1 MYHKPLQKNY
11 TIGKTNLQLFDLSIF
26 NKDLL
31 AFIRDL
37 EYNIFN
43 GQRCKLLSFIS
54 AKEAAEKWNISQR
67 RVAILCSENR
77 IDGAMMVGNMWII
90 PSTAEKPADKRTVR
104 YEKENVVQ
112 LKPFVKWVGGK
123 SQLVSELEKFLPL
136 DGKKVLTKYVEPMVG
151 GGALL
156 FNVLSKFD
164 FKQMYISDTN
174 AELINAY
181 KVIQNNIDLLI
192 EKLREMQLLFLPMD
206 ENGRKYFY
214 YSARDRFN
222 SLELNESNSVEKAAL
237 FIFLNKTCFN
247 GLYRVNKKGQFNV
260 PMGAYKSPCI
270 CDEENLR
277 DVSKALK
284 NVAIVCGDY
293 SLSKNVIDGESFVY
307 LDPPYRPISQ
317 TSGFTSYNAD
327 TFDDNEQIRL
337 AHFIDEIN
345 ETGAKIVLSNSDPQN
360 TNAEDRFFEELYK
373 SYKIQKV
380 EATRAINSKAEKR
393 GKIKELLICN

>member
-1 MYHKPLQKNY
+1 M
-11 TIGKTNLQLFDLSIF
+11 
-26 NKDLL
+26 
-31 AFIRDL
+31 
-37 EYNIFN
+37 
-43 GQRCKLLSFIS
+43 LSFIS

-77 IDGAMMVGNMWII
+77 IAGAMMVGNMWII
-90 PSTAEKPADKRTVR
+90 PSTAEKPVDKRTVR
-104 YEKENVVQ
+104 YEKQNAVQ

-123 SQLVSELEKFLPL
+123 SQLVNELEKMLPTA
-136 DGKKVLTKYVEPMVG
+136 GEKVLIKYVEPMVG

-156 FNVLSKFD
+156 FNILSKYD
-164 FKQMYISDTN
+164 FEQIYISDIN

-181 KVIQNNIDLLI
+181 IAIKNNINALI
-192 EKLREMQLLFLPMD
+192 SKLTEMQLLFLPMD

-214 YSARDRFN
+214 YSSRARFN
-222 SLELNESNSVEKAAL
+222 SLELNESNSVEKATL

-260 PMGAYKSPCI
+260 PMGAYKNPCI
-270 CDEENLR
+270 CDEDNLR
-277 DVSKALK
+277 NISKALQ
-284 NVAIVCGDY
+284 NVEIVCGDY
-293 SLSKNVIDGESFVY
+293 SLSKSVIDERSFVY

-317 TSGFTSYNAD
+317 TSGFTSYTAD
-327 TFDDNEQIRL
+327 VFDDREQIRL

-360 TNAEDRFFEELYK
+360 VNKEDTFFEDLYR
-373 SYKIQKV
+373 SYKIKKV
-380 EATRAINSKAEKR
+380 EANRMINSKSDGR